1 MSESIVKAIGRAAK
15 TMALLSAVVFL
26 LYMLSGC
33 SSFSEDGENK
43 TAPRRPARKR
53 AYEYSRIPANYPA
66 SWQMSTVG
74 N

>member
-26 LYMLSGC
+26 LYVLPGC
-33 SSFSEDGENK
+33 SSFADAEDSK
-43 TAPRRPARKR
+43 SAPRRPARKR

-66 SWQMSTVG
+66 AWQISTIG